1 MLGLSCPHAWLHSL
15 HPDQSR
21 IKLSGDNFPLILGG
35 RGSVCYHPGRS
46 GTTFFDPW
54 QLEMS
59 FWIIPDNWMNLFSSW
74 AVGDEIRFIRSI
86 LVSQRRGVCFSR
98 TLEHDMFLVLGGR
111 E

>member
-1 MLGLSCPHAWLHSL
+1 
-15 HPDQSR
+15 
-21 IKLSGDNFPLILGG
+21 
-35 RGSVCYHPGRS
+35 
-46 GTTFFDPW
+46 
-54 QLEMS
+54 MS

-74 AVGDEIRFIRSI
+74 AVGDEIRFIRFI